1 MSMKSYDQTTRPAF
15 AGKVTSGMS
24 LVEVMVAIVIFSF
37 AALAVLTMTS
47 GAFNANSHSEAVDVA
62 SNLARRQ
69 METILSKN
77 FSDVVDRTGD
87 GENGLQDSSHHDPA
101 NPMNPDIAD
110 YSVTIDENTTDPVL
124 IDLRDRGNLKRRYD
138 VFWNIAADTPES
150 WAKTVSVIV
159 AWQGTAGP
167 RRLMYQT
174 IWTE

>member
-1 MSMKSYDQTTRPAF
+1 MRSHDHINKQTVARKAM
-15 AGKVTSGMS
+15 SGMS

-47 GAFNANSHSEAVDVA
+47 GAFNANSHSEAVDIA

-77 FSDVVDRTGD
+77 FADVVDLTGD
-87 GENGLQDSSHHDPA
+87 GVNGLQDSSFPDPG
-101 NPMNPDIAD
+101 NPLDPDRAD
-110 YSVTIDENTTDPVL
+110 YSETLDSTSGL
-124 IDLRDRGNLKRRYD
+124 SLKRSYD
-138 VFWNIAADTPES
+138 VFTNIAPDTPES

-159 AWQGTAGP
+159 AWQGKTGP
-167 RRLMYQT
+167 RAVTYQT